1 MTDSVA
7 TTKYMHI
14 TPAGAFYA
22 TIGSEPDDARALL
35 LQILSAETSLA
46 YSQELV
52 MELTDLGKEPA
63 SKLFRKLL
71 KKNFIKLSVKPT
83 TILTDTVQNLLPELL
98 LGLSSAEKVALAD
111 DHGFCLGSV
120 GYDADHAEGLCALA
134 ADISSLHER
143 HRALLNRDLS
153 LMGESWGM
161 LDPVGLSQVGFWV
174 IHLGHQRFVLVIDQ
188 MPKLNQQNYV
198 DLLSI
203 LARRYLDY

>member
-1 MTDSVA
+1 MTD
-7 TTKYMHI
+7 TITKTQYMKI

-35 LQILSAETSLA
+35 LQLLSSESSLA
-46 YSQELV
+46 YSAELV
-52 MELTDLGKEPA
+52 MELTDLSKDA
-63 SKLFRKLL
+63 ANKLFRKLL
-71 KKNFIKLSVKPT
+71 KKNFVKLSVTPT
-83 TILTDTVQNLLPELL
+83 IILSDTVEKLLPELL
-98 LGLSSAEKVALAD
+98 TGLSNSGKVALAD
-111 DHGFCLGSV
+111 GHGFCLGSI
-120 GYDADHAEGLCALA
+120 GYEADHAEGLCALA
-134 ADISSLHER
+134 ADLSSLHER
-143 HRALLNRDLS
+143 HRALLNRDLN

-174 IHLGHQRFVLVIDQ
+174 IHLGHQRFMLVIDQ